1 MPLPHG
7 GLAAY
12 AQSMRCLLIVLVL
25 AATVGC
31 SGYTTQTTFGTSATG
46 DEGTAG
52 PAVEIRSVDVPI
64 FENKTL
70 YTGLERDL
78 TDALIKELQTRTPW
92 HIQGAGNSDTLLT
105 GTIVEVEKTRL
116 SNQIGSGLAQDIILS
131 ITVDFQWKNRRTGEI
146 LVERRSFRGGDWYT
160 PSHPVGER
168 PDLAEFAASAELARD
183 IVSALRSDF

>member
-1 MPLPHG
+1 
-7 GLAAY
+7 
-12 AQSMRCLLIVLVL
+12 MRCVLIVLLL
-25 AATVGC
+25 AAAPGC
-31 SGYTTQTTFGTSATG
+31 SGYTTQTTFGPGAG
-46 DEGTAG
+46 GVERAAG
-52 PAVEIRSVDVPI
+52 PAAAIRSVDVPI

-92 HIQGAGNSDTLLT
+92 RIGGAGNADTLLT

-116 SNQIGSGLAQDIILS
+116 SNQVGSGLAQDLILS

-160 PSHPVGER
+160 PSRPVGER
-168 PDLAEFAASAELARD
+168 TDLAEFAASAELARD
-183 IVSALRSDF
+183 IVSTLRSDF